1 MAPRPPKIMG
11 LVLAAG
17 KSTRM
22 GANKLLAD
30 LGGKP
35 LMRHCVEALLA
46 SNVKEIIVVTGNEAE
61 GVKDSLKPL
70 AVSFIHNPQF
80 AEGLSTSLKC
90 GIDAVRA
97 DADGV
102 LICLADMPLIDAATV
117 NQLVSAFDTAEHR
130 SICVPTYNGVRGNPV
145 LWGRQHFKPLSALEG
160 DRGGK
165 RLMDVLGKE
174 IFEVAVSSKGIL
186 QDVDTPEALQGIKS
200 ILNF

>member
-1 MAPRPPKIMG
+1 MAPAAPKIMG

-61 GVKDSLKPL
+61 GVKDALKPL

-90 GIDAVRA
+90 GIEAVRA

-102 LICLADMPLIDAATV
+102 LICLADMPLIDATTV

-130 SICVPTYNGVRGNPV
+130 SICVPTYNGIRGNPV
-145 LWGRQHFKPLSALEG
+145 CPRA
-160 DRGGK
+160 K
-165 RLMDVLGKE
+165 RR
-174 IFEVAVSSKGIL
+174 
-186 QDVDTPEALQGIKS
+186 T
-200 ILNF
+200 

>member
-1 MAPRPPKIMG
+1 MAPRAPKIMG

-46 SNVKEIIVVTGNEAE
+46 SNVNEIIVVTGNEAE
-61 GVKDSLKPL
+61 GVKDALKPL

-90 GIDAVRA
+90 GIDAIRA

-102 LICLADMPLIDAATV
+102 LICHADMPLIDAATV
-117 NQLVSAFDTAEHR
+117 NQLVSAFDTAGHR
-130 SICVPTYNGVRGNPV
+130 SICVPTYDGFRGNPV

-165 RLMDVLGKE
+165 RLMDALGKE
-174 IFEVAVSSKGIL
+174 IIEVAVASKGVL
-186 QDVDTPEALQGIKS
+186 QDVDTPEALQEVKS